1 MQLTGGL
8 HTSSLR
14 YSCEV
19 RTARTVAM
27 PQGEEFVTRVD
38 ELKASFHAINEEDKP
53 ITCAIAHN
61 AAALSAQPGRLSP
74 KEQTIW
80 EFQRYLA
87 RMLTA

>member
-1 MQLTGGL
+1 MPVATDK
-8 HTSSLR
+8 
-14 YSCEV
+14 V
-19 RTARTVAM
+19 RVFWGVDVHPAAM

-38 ELKASFHAINEEDKP
+38 KLKASFHTINKEDQP
-53 ITCAIAHN
+53 ITCAIARK

-74 KEQTIW
+74 KEQTIL